1 MGYSAED
8 IKRLRPSHGLQSV
21 ATAVEDMLLAIHALG
36 YGSCWMTGP
45 TVAQDEFKILLG
57 HGEDR
62 FIAALMPVDEPE
74 GNPPSRAENR
84 WRKSLG
90 NRVVFHSGRPIN
102 LHHITRS
109 AIQHNFIYP
118 TPQPGYRSRFS
129 QLCRDILLFY
139 DNIITISTGLTLQSS
154 SKVINRNGG

>member
-74 GNPPSRAENR
+74 GNPPSRS
-84 WRKSLG
+84 RKPLEE
-90 NRVVFHSGRPIN
+90 VFRQSGSVP
-102 LHHITRS
+102 LRS
-109 AIQHNFIYP
+109 TNQSPSHNE
-118 TPQPGYRSRFS
+118 
-129 QLCRDILLFY
+129 
-139 DNIITISTGLTLQSS
+139 ISNSA
-154 SKVINRNGG
+154 